1 VERPTTCASPV
12 SPGLL
17 LVHHAR
23 FASSARGM
31 SISTSRGVRTAT
43 PAERVRLVVALS
55 ETGGTLR
62 WEAISLDVYGKARE
76 YGVLIVNGR

>member
-1 VERPTTCASPV
+1 LNVERPT
-12 SPGLL
+12 
-17 LVHHAR
+17 
-23 FASSARGM
+23 
-31 SISTSRGVRTAT
+31 TAT

-76 YGVLIVNGR
+76 YGVLIVNGRLNAEKVNIGACDKESG

>member
-1 VERPTTCASPV
+1 
-12 SPGLL
+12 
-17 LVHHAR
+17 
-23 FASSARGM
+23 M